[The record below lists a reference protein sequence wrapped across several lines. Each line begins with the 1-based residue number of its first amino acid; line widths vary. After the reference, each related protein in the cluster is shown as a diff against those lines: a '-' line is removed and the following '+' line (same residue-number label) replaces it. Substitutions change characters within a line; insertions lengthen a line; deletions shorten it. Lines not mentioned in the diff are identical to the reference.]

1 MGESRCRVLE
11 KHGKRGDEMTFTSA
25 GFWFFFL
32 AVLVAYHSLPF
43 RAAKT
48 MLLVASYLFYAWIDP
63 RFCLLLLFLTASN
76 FGAAAGM
83 NITSGG
89 KRNALKIASVTVS
102 LLVLAFFKYHDF
114 FAESFASALGLP
126 RDTWCIKLALPVGIS
141 FYVFRGISFT
151 MDVARGK
158 IHLPR
163 SFLDFALYMAFF
175 PHLASGPIVRASDFL
190 PQVETRSRPDDLALS
205 KGLGLILL
213 GLVKKLVLADRLA
226 VPVNAYF
233 VDASG
238 WPGAAAAWGC
248 MVAYTWE
255 LFLDFSGYTDIAL
268 GCGELLGFRFPQ
280 NFARPYLAADMQEFW
295 RRWHI
300 SLSTWLRDYLYIP
313 LGGNRKGS
321 FRTKLNLMAT
331 MLLGGLWHGANW
343 TFLAWGGIHG
353 VFLVVDRALRPSG
366 KGVPFWRRTAGLRV
380 VAGVVTFICVGIAW
394 VFFRATSVA
403 EAAVIVRNLVNFQGC
418 FASPVH
424 AEHWLF
430 MTVAF
435 LFTVLEERHSLFE
448 HIVQASVSVRV
459 IIVVGTVLVLAF
471 LRPSGPA
478 VPFLYFKF

>member
-1 MGESRCRVLE
+1 
-11 KHGKRGDEMTFTSA
+11 MTFTSA
-25 GFWFFFL
+25 SFWIFFL
-32 AVLVAYHSLPF
+32 AILAAYHSLPF

-48 MLLVASYLFYAWIDP
+48 MLLGASYLFYAWIDP

-83 NITSGG
+83 SVVSDG
-89 KRNALKIASVTVS
+89 KRNALKVASVTVS

-114 FAESFASALGLP
+114 FAESFAGALGLP
-126 RDTWCIKLALPVGIS
+126 RDTWCLKLALPVGIS

-151 MDVARGK
+151 MDVSRGK
-158 IHLPR
+158 THLPR

-226 VPVNAYF
+226 IPVNAYF
-233 VDASG
+233 ANASG

-248 MVAYTWE
+248 MIAYTWE
-255 LFLDFSGYTDIAL
+255 LYLDFSGYTDIAL
-268 GCGELLGFRFPQ
+268 GCGELLGFRFAQ
-280 NFARPYLAADMQEFW
+280 NFARPYLSADMQEFW

-300 SLSTWLRDYLYIP
+300 SLSSWLRDYLYIP

-353 VFLVVDRALRPSG
+353 IFLVVDRSLRPAG
-366 KGVPFWRRTAGLRV
+366 KTIPFWRRTAGFRV
-380 VAGVVTFICVGIAW
+380 MAGIVTFICVSVAW
-394 VFFRATSVA
+394 VFFRASSVA
-403 EAAVIVRNLVNFQGC
+403 EAAGIVGNLVVFQGGT
-418 FASPVH
+418 ASPVQ
-424 AEHWLF
+424 AEHWF
-430 MTVAF
+430 SIVAVF
-435 LFTVLEERHSLFE
+435 LFTVLEERHFLFE
-448 HIVQASVSVRV
+448 RLVQATIPVRV
-459 IIVVGTVLVLAF
+459 AVVVGTVLVLAL
-471 LRPSGPA
+471 LRPSGSA
-478 VPFLYFKF
+478 VPFLYFQF